1 MFGCLFGGCSFDGFE
16 DERKRVSS
24 VEEVG
29 YELLLNRVKSLGS
42 EHCCW

>member
-1 MFGCLFGGCSFDGFE
+1 MGIFGCLFGGCSLDGFLDGFE

-29 YELLLNRVKSLGS
+29 YELLF
-42 EHCCW
+42 